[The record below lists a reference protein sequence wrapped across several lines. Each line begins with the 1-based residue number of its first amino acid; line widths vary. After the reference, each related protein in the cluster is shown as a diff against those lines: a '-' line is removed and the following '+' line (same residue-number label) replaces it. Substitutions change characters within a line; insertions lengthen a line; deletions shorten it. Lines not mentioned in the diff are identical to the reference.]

1 MCVCTCVQGGGR
13 GANGGT
19 TKANQSFRI
28 KINPN
33 LAQVVKSRGRVEP
46 RGLRSS
52 KRRRRREDRR
62 MVEEREQIKGSE
74 TRHQETLP

>member
-1 MCVCTCVQGGGR
+1 MCACIRVYKGEGDGNV
-13 GANGGT
+13 GGT

-46 RGLRSS
+46 RGLEVVETTTTTSRRQKDGGRKEAN
-52 KRRRRREDRR
+52 KR
-62 MVEEREQIKGSE
+62 V
-74 TRHQETLP
+74 

>member
-1 MCVCTCVQGGGR
+1 M
-13 GANGGT
+13 GGT

-46 RGLRSS
+46 RGLEVVETTTTTSRRQKDGGRKGAN
-52 KRRRRREDRR
+52 KR
-62 MVEEREQIKGSE
+62 V
-74 TRHQETLP
+74 

>member
-1 MCVCTCVQGGGR
+1 MCACIRVYKGEGDGNVG

-46 RGLRSS
+46 RGLEVVETTTTTSRRQKDGGRKGAN
-52 KRRRRREDRR
+52 KR
-62 MVEEREQIKGSE
+62 V
-74 TRHQETLP
+74 

>member
-1 MCVCTCVQGGGR
+1 MCARVYVCARGGR
-13 GANGGT
+13 NGNGRGT

-52 KRRRRREDRR
+52 TTTTTTTTRRQKDGGRKGANKR
-62 MVEEREQIKGSE
+62 V
-74 TRHQETLP
+74 